1 MINWLGNNEVMAREQ
16 QAAIRQMQEALERM
30 NSDSSAPDLIEEK
43 KLRYIN
49 NRDELLDFM
58 NRDVVVDERKK
69 YNYDNS
75 GALYKYTKNNKF
87 NNEYNALTKKL
98 YDEFKKEKSKLLA
111 VSYEKGLNFNGYK

>member
-1 MINWLGNNEVMAREQ
+1 
-16 QAAIRQMQEALERM
+16 MQEALERM

-49 NRDELLDFM
+49 NRDEILDFM

-69 YNYDNS
+69 YNRKN
-75 GALYKYTKNNKF
+75 AETLYNMMKNNKF
-87 NNEYNALTKKL
+87 KDEYNALTERL